1 MDDPR
6 ITYGCSPLLAGVALA
21 LLGYHFTIEPLQ
33 SLGVVALAGGVLV
46 LVLAAGVFKGLHHA
60 AAGDAG

>member
-6 ITYGCSPLLAGVALA
+6 ITYGCSPLLAGIALA

-46 LVLAAGVFKGLHHA
+46 LVLAALGKT
-60 AAGDAG
+60 